1 MAETTPQSESDFYS
15 IGFALLAIFYAF
27 KIEEAAKLE
36 VDDCLLL
43 FMGFMGASTVLLD
56 YLQYLF
62 GYAMARAAMK
72 TGTFDSKPASTW
84 FGWKTIA
91 FCAKQATAI
100 AGALALLVI
109 VLLA

>member
-15 IGFALLAIFYAF
+15 IRISETSRIIGFALLAIFYAF

-43 FMGFMGASTVLLD
+43 FMGFMGAS
-56 YLQYLF
+56 
-62 GYAMARAAMK
+62 
-72 TGTFDSKPASTW
+72 TFDSKPASTW